1 MASSDSQDVV
11 ARYYVRVYSISQVRG
26 KTGTAYRVRWV
37 VGDRRHSRTLSTRA
51 LADST
56 RSMLLSASRKG
67 EAFDLDSGLPVSQV
81 AMERG
86 LTWWAW
92 SLTYVEIKWPSLA
105 PISRRS
111 LAEALVDITLHLSRS
126 SQNRPPTADVRR
138 AMFAWA
144 YHLQNREAGEAPADL
159 GEALRWL
166 ERASPAMSVLEDPPT
181 VRGLL
186 EALSRRQDGRPAAPT
201 TVSRKRAVLHN
212 ALELAVEHRRIDT
225 NPLSKM
231 SWKAPRVDEAIDARS
246 VLSPTQARALLA
258 AVDDQGPRGRR
269 LTAFFALMYYAALR
283 PSEATAVTL
292 DDLELPESG
301 WGRLH
306 LSRSDAEVSG
316 TWSDSGQRSSRQLK
330 HRAQG
335 HVRLVP
341 LAPPLVEHLRRHI
354 EEFHIR
360 LGDRLF
366 RGAYGGTINAATYT
380 DVWQR
385 ARKAALSPAE
395 QESPLARR
403 PYDLRHTA
411 VSTWLAAGVDSAQV
425 AAWAGHSVAVL
436 HRVYAHVVEGR
447 SDVARLRIEA
457 MLKE

>member
-1 MASSDSQDVV
+1 MSGIEGDESVV
-11 ARYYVRVYSISQVRG
+11 AYDVRVFSISRVKG
-26 KTGTAYRVRWV
+26 KTVTTYRLRWE
-37 VGDRRHSRTLSTRA
+37 VGNRRHSRSFSTRA

-56 RSMLLSASRKG
+56 RSMLVAASKKG
-67 EAFDLDSGLPVSQV
+67 DPFDVETGLPQAQV
-81 AMERG
+81 ARELS

-92 SLTYVEIKWPSLA
+92 SLTYVDLKWPALA

-126 SQNRPPTADVRR
+126 TPDRPPTTNLRQ

-144 YHLQNREAGEAPADL
+144 YHSQNREAGEVPAEL
-159 GEALRWL
+159 GMAVRWL
-166 ERASPAMSVLEDPPT
+166 ERTSPAMAVLEEPST
-181 VRGLL
+181 VRELL
-186 EALSRRQDGRPAAPT
+186 QALARRQDGRPAAAT
-201 TVSRKRAVLHN
+201 TVARKRAILNN
-212 ALELAVEHRRIDT
+212 ALEVAVEHRRLSS
-225 NPLSKM
+225 NPLTKT
-231 SWKAPRVDEAIDARS
+231 SWKAPRVDDTIDARS
-246 VLSPTQARALLA
+246 VLSPQQARALLD
-258 AVDDQGPRGRR
+258 AVDAQGPRGRR

-283 PSEATAVTL
+283 PSEATALTV

-316 TWSDSGQRSSRQLK
+316 RWSDSGQRSSRPLK

-341 LAPPLVEHLRRHI
+341 LAPQLVEHLRNHV
-354 EEFHIR
+354 EEFHVR
-360 LGDRLF
+360 PGQRLF
-366 RGAYGGTINAATYT
+366 RGPHGGTVNAKTYT

-385 ARKAALSPAE
+385 ARRAALTPTE
-395 QESPLARR
+395 QAGSLARR

-447 SDVARLRIEA
+447 SDIARLRIEA